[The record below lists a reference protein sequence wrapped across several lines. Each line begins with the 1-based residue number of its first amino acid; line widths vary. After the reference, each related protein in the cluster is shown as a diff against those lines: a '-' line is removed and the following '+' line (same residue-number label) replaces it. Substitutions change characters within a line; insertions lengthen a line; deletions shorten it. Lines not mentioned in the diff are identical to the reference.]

1 MHALHEED
9 HMHEKHGHD
18 LSRDDL
24 IREAKMQTDAI
35 QRLNV
40 WLRLGYSLVA
50 IGFLM
55 GMWGMQGGPGWG
67 VPVGIV
73 CLVVGTPLSIV
84 LKVGTTNAKKMSSAC
99 SRPRVSTLRSLCDA
113 RRTSNRLPRW
123 GIINNCCEC

>member
-24 IREAKMQTDAI
+24 IREAKMQTD
-35 QRLNV
+35 
-40 WLRLGYSLVA
+40 SLVA

-84 LKVGTTNAKKMSSAC
+84 LKVGTTNAKKNVERMLEAAGID
-99 SRPRVSTLRSLCDA
+99 VEELM
-113 RRTSNRLPRW
+113 RRKKD
-123 GIINNCCEC
+123 EQ

>member
-1 MHALHEED
+1 
-9 HMHEKHGHD
+9 MHEKHGHD

-40 WLRLGYSLVA
+40 LLRLGYSLVA

-55 GMWGMQGGPGWG
+55 GMWDMQGGPGWG

-84 LKVGTTNAKKMSSAC
+84 LKVGTTNAKKSVERMPEAAG
-99 SRPRVSTLRSLCDA
+99 VDVEELM
-113 RRTSNRLPRW
+113 RRKKD
-123 GIINNCCEC
+123 EQ

>member
-1 MHALHEED
+1 MHLRIMHALHEED

-55 GMWGMQGGPGWG
+55 GMWGMQEAPAGCPRGHRVPSGGH
-67 VPVGIV
+67 
-73 CLVVGTPLSIV
+73 
-84 LKVGTTNAKKMSSAC
+84 SAFD
-99 SRPRVSTLRSLCDA
+99 RA
-113 RRTSNRLPRW
+113 
-123 GIINNCCEC
+123 